1 MGKGERKELKE
12 KMEVDEEE
20 KEMGRKEKKVETGVR
35 STTPVAPVFRA
46 QDVREK
52 EVKSEKIPKPL
63 QN

>member
-1 MGKGERKELKE
+1 
-12 KMEVDEEE
+12 MEVDEEE

-52 EVKSEKIPKPL
+52 EVKSEQMPEPL
-63 QN
+63 QNQISS